1 MTPDTLHALQQAT
14 VLYLTTYNTKGQSGT
29 VPIWFFLHD
38 QAIYFCTRRNSL
50 KVRRLRQT
58 ARATILIGSETG
70 PRLDCSAEL
79 VEPDPSL
86 QTLLLRTYRRRY
98 GWRWLIVGPRLH
110 WAFARRQE
118 VIVRL
123 RPNPQESYAP

>member
-1 MTPDTLHALQQAT
+1 MTPDVLHALQQAT
-14 VLYLTTYNTKGQSGT
+14 VLYVTTYNTKGQSGT

-58 ARATILIGSETG
+58 ARATIHIGSETG
-70 PRLDCSAEL
+70 PRLDCSADL
-79 VEPDPSL
+79 VESDPSL
-86 QTLLLRTYRRRY
+86 QALLLRTYRQRY
-98 GWRWLIVGPRLH
+98 GWRWLIIGPRLH

-123 RPNPQESYAP
+123 RPNPPEPCSP